1 MGYMITTN
9 IIHKQPNIPEFS
21 KYPLAHPVQTPTAQ
35 IARILQICA
44 PSPSPPSPLG
54 SQTHSPP
61 YQNTPLIPLPFT
73 IWWWTVDLMDYSV
86 LSYGYVMGMDLLD
99 SEIFGLC
106 HTIILK
112 IPKKKIT
119 SAPAQPSPPPT
130 PHQGHTHTHNAIYH
144 N

>member
-9 IIHKQPNIPEFS
+9 IIHKQPNIPEFT

-44 PSPSPPSPLG
+44 PSPPPSPLG

-112 IPKKKIT
+112 IPNKKNHLRPR
-119 SAPAQPSPPPT
+119 PAQPSPHTPPRSN
-130 PHQGHTHTHNAIYH
+130 THSAIYQ